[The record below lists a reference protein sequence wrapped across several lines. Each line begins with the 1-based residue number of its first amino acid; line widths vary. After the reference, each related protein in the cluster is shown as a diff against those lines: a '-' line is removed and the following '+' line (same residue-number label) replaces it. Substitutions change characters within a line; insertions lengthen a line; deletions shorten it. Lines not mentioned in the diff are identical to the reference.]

1 MTPFSLINTEPMVE
15 TLEKRLFVVM
25 FDTYTFETV
34 PWSNTILLKVPFVN
48 DKFVMLEFETR

>member
-25 FDTYTFETV
+25 FSMYTFETV